1 MRTKDKRETINR
13 DSFEPAYIQIVR
25 IVSEQ
30 IAAGILRPGD
40 QLPTE
45 GQFCKQ
51 FGVSPMTVRR
61 SINILVERGLVS
73 TTHGKGTF
81 VKSLDMGEAVF
92 RLHELKDQWT
102 GAGETTVRL
111 LEASI
116 LSVDEVV
123 AGKLAISPGDRGIHI
138 RRLVLQ
144 EGVPCMYHRE
154 YLVYD
159 PRRPLVEAQLQITSL
174 EGLLQGHHGEGLRRG
189 QLTVEAV
196 NLSDEEGKVLGRHP
210 GSAAFR
216 LEHTFY
222 DFADRP
228 VSWGWFVFRSDLYR
242 LTTHIGADVS
252 LRWP

>member
-1 MRTKDKRETINR
+1 MRTNDKRETINR
-13 DSFEPAYIQIVR
+13 NSFEPAYIQIVR

-92 RLHELKDQWT
+92 RLHELKNQWT
-102 GAGETTVRL
+102 GEGETTVRL

-123 AGKLAISPGDRGIHI
+123 AGKLAVIHAAGLSLPGDAAADDHRAQ
-138 RRLVLQ
+138 RRSVAEVAACQ
-144 EGVPCMYHRE
+144 
-154 YLVYD
+154 
-159 PRRPLVEAQLQITSL
+159 T
-174 EGLLQGHHGEGLRRG
+174 
-189 QLTVEAV
+189 
-196 NLSDEEGKVLGRHP
+196 
-210 GSAAFR
+210 GS
-216 LEHTFY
+216 
-222 DFADRP
+222 
-228 VSWGWFVFRSDLYR
+228 
-242 LTTHIGADVS
+242 
-252 LRWP
+252 